1 MEKMKIIFGING
13 GTLLQ
18 NQDSFVSII
27 KEGKIVVCSEKE
39 RFIRKVSRLLYK
51 QVLEYHVAN
60 CMKKPFMAQ

>member
-1 MEKMKIIFGING
+1 MKIIFGING

-39 RFIRKVSRLLYK
+39 RFIRIKYASEVIPVFRFIL
-51 QVLEYHVAN
+51 
-60 CMKKPFMAQ
+60 

>member
-13 GTLLQ
+13 ETLLQ

-39 RFIRKVSRLLYK
+39 RFIRIKYASEVIPVFRFIL
-51 QVLEYHVAN
+51 
-60 CMKKPFMAQ
+60 